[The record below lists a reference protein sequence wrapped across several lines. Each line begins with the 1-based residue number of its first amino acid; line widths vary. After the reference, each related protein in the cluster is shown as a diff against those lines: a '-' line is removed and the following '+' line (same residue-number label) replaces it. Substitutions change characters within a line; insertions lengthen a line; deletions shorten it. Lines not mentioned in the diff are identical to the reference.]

1 MKGFWDHFTAP
12 EGKYPAS
19 GLFSVGHFFLL
30 ALSFLSLRWALNHTL
45 TLPYRDIRKIIQI
58 LAVVLLTL
66 EAAKIYFKR
75 VKEHSACQYD
85 SWIPLY
91 YCSIA
96 MYAAVLSGFGTG
108 VCQRIGDVFLAV
120 GALIGG
126 ICFLLYPSSSI
137 MVYPWTHFLS
147 LHSFFYHTAMTYL
160 GILVNRTGL
169 LDLGWQDYPLYAAFF
184 AFFCA
189 IAYCLNRKYDLN
201 LMFISKPFHGTFQD
215 RVYKITGKLFP
226 AVLISVQLVVPF
238 VVIMLFKLY
247 TLLLSRP
254 DWYPTV
260 SG

>member
-1 MKGFWDHFTAP
+1 MKKFWDHFTAP

-19 GLFSVGHFFLL
+19 GLFSFGHFFLL
-30 ALSFLSLRWALNHTL
+30 VLSFLGLRWALNHTL
-45 TLPYRDIRKIIQI
+45 PLPYGELRRIIRI

-66 EAAKIYFKR
+66 EVIKISFKR
-75 VKEHSACQYD
+75 IKEHSTSKYD

-108 VCQRIGDVFLAV
+108 IWQRMGDVFLAV

-137 MVYPWTHFLS
+137 MIYPWTHFLS

-160 GILVNRTGL
+160 GILVSRTGL
-169 LDLGWQDYPLYAAFF
+169 LELSWQDFPLYAVFF
-184 AFFCA
+184 GLFCA
-189 IAYCLNRKYDLN
+189 IAYWLNRKYDLN

-215 RVYKITGKLFP
+215 RVYKIVGKYFS
-226 AVLISVQLVVPF
+226 AVLILVQMIVPF
-238 VVIMLFKLY
+238 VVIMLFKLN
-247 TLLLSRP
+247 TALLSRP
-254 DWYPTV
+254 GWYPPV